1 MPCTALLIITWEHN
15 NTVCHRMD
23 EYHVN
28 IYLKYITC
36 PPNMYR
42 SLRFCRHFNLLSS
55 NWKNIKRF
63 QELVR
68 WVKIRVWGLLVT
80 SSSCTCGWSGLFIG
94 LIIRKCS
101 NRRSQA
107 RILNVKGVKQ
117 LHTEI
122 YIVCTKYWVRTL
134 CLLCIYF
141 LISFFFIFFG
151 KMLSFSKFLLNSNA
165 FSLVKASCVT
175 IF

>member
-1 MPCTALLIITWEHN
+1 
-15 NTVCHRMD
+15 MD

-80 SSSCTCGWSGLFIG
+80 SSSCIYGWSGLFIG

-141 LISFFFIFFG
+141 LISFFFLYFLVKCCLFQSFYSTQ
-151 KMLSFSKFLLNSNA
+151 MLFLLWKRHVSQ
-165 FSLVKASCVT
+165 SSKPTEQLGT
-175 IF
+175 